1 MAKKEV
7 CIRSPLFSPLP
18 ILLSSE
24 CYPSYI
30 PFLQEKR
37 LQLFNDYMD
46 HGEDFAQV
54 EAVFKSRLEES
65 QKTSVKY
72 GFRNDQWLI
81 KHHGQKKADRIM
93 QRKKSL
99 GLNLDLKIKTL
110 FILFDHYCSLAQPLV
125 PCLIQSLQSF
135 SGHLTPAKDDE

>member
-1 MAKKEV
+1 MR
-7 CIRSPLFSPLP
+7 IRSSLFSPWQ
-18 ILLSSE
+18 ILLLSE
-24 CYPSYI
+24 CYPSQVS
-30 PFLQEKR
+30 FLQEKR

-72 GFRNDQWLI
+72 GFRNDIWLI

-99 GLNLDLKIKTL
+99 GLNLDLKMIT
-110 FILFDHYCSLAQPLV
+110 LFDHYFSPAQPLV
-125 PCLIQSLQSF
+125 PCLIQNLQSF
-135 SGHLTPAKDDE
+135 SGNLTPAKDDE